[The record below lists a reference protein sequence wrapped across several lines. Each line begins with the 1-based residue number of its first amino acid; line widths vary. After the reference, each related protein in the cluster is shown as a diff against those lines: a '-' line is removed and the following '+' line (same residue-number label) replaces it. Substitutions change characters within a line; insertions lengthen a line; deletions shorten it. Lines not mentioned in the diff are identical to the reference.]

1 MNIGLNGNEANVS
14 HRVGSGQYAY
24 ELICNLAKVV
34 SPGTKL
40 SVYLQDQPMVD
51 FPKPSLNFDY
61 EVLLPQKLWTMTR
74 LQLALLSKKLSRKAP
89 DVFFTP
95 THYTPLFMPIPSVIS
110 IMDMS
115 FERFPEYFKAKDY
128 YQLKL
133 WTKISAI
140 QAKKIFTISEFS
152 KSEICKFYQLPPDR
166 VVVTYCGFDKAR
178 FNPNLKKQTAKMTKV
193 KEKYHISSNFLLF
206 LGTLQPRKNLVR
218 LIEAFSQL
226 SDKKIQLVVVG
237 MINEG
242 RGGWMNETIF
252 QVVKKLGL
260 ESRVI
265 FTGYVPDEE
274 VPFLMAVSR
283 GYVLPSLYE
292 GFGIP
297 PIEAMAS
304 GVPVAVSAVSSLP
317 EICGQAAL
325 YFDDPKNPVSIKNT
339 LEKLISLS
347 ETESKKRIA
356 VGLDWVKRYNWLDT
370 AKKTLG
376 VLENINGKN

>member
-1 MNIGLNGNEANVS
+1 MKIGLNGNEANVS

-24 ELICNLAKVV
+24 ELISHLAKIV
-34 SPGTKL
+34 SQETKL
-40 SVYLQDQPMVD
+40 TVYLQDQPMVD
-51 FPKPSLNFDY
+51 FPKASTNFNY
-61 EVLLPQKLWTMTR
+61 EVLPPQKLWTMTR
-74 LQLALLSKKLSRKAP
+74 LQLALLSKKFFGKAP
-89 DVFFTP
+89 DLFFTP
-95 THYTPLFMPIPSVIS
+95 THYTPLLMPVPSVIS

-133 WTKISAI
+133 WTKISAL

-152 KSEICKFYQLPPDR
+152 KSEICKVYNFPSDK
-166 VVVTYCGFDKAR
+166 VVVTYCGFDKER
-178 FNPNLKKQTAKMTKV
+178 FNPNVRKQTAKIAKV
-193 KEKYHISSNFLLF
+193 KAKYNISNNFLLF

-252 QVVKKLGL
+252 QIVKKLGL

-274 VPFLMAVSR
+274 VPFLMVSSR

-297 PIEAMAS
+297 PIEAMAT

-317 EICGQAAL
+317 EICGEAAL
-325 YFDDPKNPVSIKNT
+325 YFSDPKSPASIKNT

-370 AKKTLG
+370 AKKTLN